1 MRISDWSSDVCS
13 SDLAGAVHRHVG
25 ALVDMAQR
33 NAVLDQRLFKRK
45 RTADQEGDE
54 IVAPD
59 LFQVRHLGDWL
70 AVLPD
75 AVERDVGAD
84 VDILAQG
91 RQERLARLA
100 GRQQRTGLRVA
111 QLGQPEWRERGV
123 PYV

>member
-13 SDLAGAVHRHVG
+13 SDL
-25 ALVDMAQR
+25 
-33 NAVLDQRLFKRK
+33 
-45 RTADQEGDE
+45 EGDE

-91 RQERLARLA
+91 RQARIAWLA
-100 GRQQRTGLRVA
+100 GRQQRTGLRVELA
-111 QLGQPEWRERGV
+111 EAEEIVSQRLGQDGEIEIGREHD
-123 PYV
+123 